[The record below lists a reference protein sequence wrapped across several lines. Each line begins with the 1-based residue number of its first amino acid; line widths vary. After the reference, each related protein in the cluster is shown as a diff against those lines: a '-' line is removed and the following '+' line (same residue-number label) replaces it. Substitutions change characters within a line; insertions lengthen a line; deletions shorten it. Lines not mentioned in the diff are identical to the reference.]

1 MKKYITKKNDEEI
14 EEEIRKGKK
23 SKNINEMNNDYMT

>member
-23 SKNINEMNNDYMT
+23 SKNINVSYSLAM